1 MMSKET
7 FFIRGQVTTDHSTQ
21 QRVAGEIDLGAY
33 VNLATSKPQ
42 LLRIHSVQQQICDS
56 DGLPPAINAATS
68 TTYEVN
74 AFLATAITT
83 KETVLGTGDMPQL
96 NDDSVIFS
104 SSINCTTQTRGS
116 NNQGIVSGD
125 LDLAPQDI
133 RGGILVG
140 VDTLYLYALGDD
152 AFAED
157 VNVNFCL
164 ECSVEPVSREAAINL
179 ALSQS

>member
-1 MMSKET
+1 M
-7 FFIRGQVTTDHSTQ
+7 
-21 QRVAGEIDLGAY
+21 RVVSEVDLGAY

-42 LLRIHSVQQQICDS
+42 LLRIHSIQQQICDTT
-56 DGLPPAINAATS
+56 GLPPAINAATS
-68 TTYEVN
+68 STIEVN
-74 AFLATAITT
+74 AFLATAIAT
-83 KETVLGTGDMPQL
+83 KETTLGTGAMPQL
-96 NDDSVIFS
+96 NDDSIIYS
-104 SSINCTTQTRGS
+104 SAINCTTQTRQS

-133 RGGILVG
+133 KGGILVG
-140 VDTLYLYALGDD
+140 VDTLYLYALADD
-152 AFAED
+152 AFAEN

>member
-1 MMSKET
+1 M
-7 FFIRGQVTTDHSTQ
+7 TTDHSTQ
-21 QRVAGEIDLGAY
+21 LRVVSEIDLGAY

-42 LLRIHSVQQQICDS
+42 LLRIHSIQQQICDS
-56 DGLPPAINAATS
+56 TGLPPAINAATS
-68 TTYEVN
+68 STIEVN
-74 AFLATAITT
+74 AFLASAITT
-83 KETVLGTGDMPQL
+83 KETTLATSAMPQL
-96 NDDSVIFS
+96 DDDSVIFS

-116 NNQGIVSGD
+116 DNQGIVSGD
-125 LDLAPQDI
+125 LDLAPQGI
-133 RGGILVG
+133 KGGILVG

-152 AFAED
+152 AFAEN